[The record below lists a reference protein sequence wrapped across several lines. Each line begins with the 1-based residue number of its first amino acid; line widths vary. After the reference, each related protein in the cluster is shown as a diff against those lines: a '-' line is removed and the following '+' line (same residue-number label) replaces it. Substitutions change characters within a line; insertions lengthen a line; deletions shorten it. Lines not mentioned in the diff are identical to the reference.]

1 MRDDLRE
8 NRYPNTVIVAGFQK
22 LIEEHC
28 SHFEDKSDKQF
39 SLSFTKISSILV
51 DFCDFFAEKNEK
63 PSALLVFSRL
73 GQNVER
79 LLDKKVKHWFS
90 ENWMLE
96 ESKLTCLSSASD
108 VSIQFFLKDNQYY
121 LESVKSER

>member
-8 NRYPNTVIVAGFQK
+8 DRYPNTVIVAGFEK
-22 LIEEHC
+22 LVEEYN
-28 SHFEDKSDKQF
+28 SNLEDKSDKQY
-39 SLSFTKISSILV
+39 SLSFAKISSYLV

-63 PSALLVFSRL
+63 PSSLLVFSRL

-90 ENWMLE
+90 ENWRLE
-96 ESKLTCLSSASD
+96 ESKLTCQSSASD

-121 LESVKSER
+121 LESVKSEW

>member
-8 NRYPNTVIVAGFQK
+8 DRYPNTVIVAGFEK
-22 LIEEHC
+22 LVEEQN
-28 SHFEDKSDKQF
+28 SRFEDKSDKQF
-39 SLSFTKISSILV
+39 SLSFAKISSYLV

-63 PSALLVFSRL
+63 PSSLLVFSKL
-73 GQNVER
+73 NPNVER

-90 ENWMLE
+90 ENWRLE
-96 ESKLTCLSSASD
+96 ESKLTCQSSASD

-121 LESVKSER
+121 LESVKSK